1 MFFEVLSA
9 INDPNQQA
17 SIGQLEQVTKS
28 VQQLAGSQGVNSNQM
43 QSMMTVLGSALQPI
57 LKQKQSQL
65 GAGQLASMLGRIND
79 PSVLTSIISPQIQQ
93 QLVQAVAQKTGMQA
107 SIAQTMLPQLLP
119 VVMNLLNMGAPTPG
133 SVGGTNSLLSTF
145 LEGNRASN
153 TDLGNVMKFA
163 GRFLNAPN

>member
-28 VQQLAGSQGVNSNQM
+28 VQQLAGSKGVNPSQM
-43 QSMMTVLGSALQPI
+43 QSMMTILGGALQPI

-65 GAGQLASMLGRIND
+65 GAGQLASMLGGTSD
-79 PSVLTSIISPQIQQ
+79 SSALTSILSPQIQQ
-93 QLVQAVAQKTGMQA
+93 QLIQAVVQKTGMQA
-107 SIAQTMLPQLLP
+107 SIAQAILPQILP
-119 VVMNLLNMGAPTPG
+119 LVMKLFNMGAPTPE
-133 SVGGTNSLLSTF
+133 SVGGTNSLLTTF
-145 LEGNRASN
+145 LAENRSGN

-163 GRFLNAPN
+163 GRFLNLPN